1 MSDSPDFKDG
11 EFHGRVIG
19 ELEALKVGQ
28 GSLEDRITGLHASLD
43 QFKAGLGERV
53 EKHGESIVEIRA
65 HQNIMAK
72 IMWLIG
78 TVAITALAGALF
90 KLVIK

>member
-1 MSDSPDFKDG
+1 MSDTSNFEEG
-11 EFHGRVIG
+11 HFHGKVIG

-28 GSLEDRITGLHASLD
+28 ATLESRITGLHTSLD
-43 QFKAGLGERV
+43 QFKLGLGERV

-65 HQNIMAK
+65 HQGVMAK

-78 TVAITALAGALF
+78 TVAITALMGAIL
-90 KLVIK
+90 KLVIR